1 MLFRKPFLVLQ
12 YVQFVCLSHTIKA
25 LRKKELQNSEL
36 KLNNAQQY
44 KGVTQQ
50 AMPLAQCWLQNT
62 SASHQP

>member
-50 AMPLAQCWLQNT
+50 AMP
-62 SASHQP
+62 